1 MPRRDCP
8 SVSAETPNRTVKV
21 IEEAVASLFPSGADD
36 GIIFEEP
43 FFDRAFMYDL
53 GLISPGVVDL
63 SGV

>member
-1 MPRRDCP
+1 M
-8 SVSAETPNRTVKV
+8 SAETPNRTLKV

-43 FFDRAFMYDL
+43 FFDRVFLYDL